1 MTTSA
6 SARPHPR
13 FGNMRRPC
21 LTLMLALCPCLAL
34 AAAWPT
40 ATTCSGSS
48 LPSSTPSAS
57 SRRCAT
63 CPSSDFRSTPTS
75 RSRRP
80 PGCAPRSAARG
91 RHSTPPPASWS
102 VRCAVRRM
110 ARRSPV
116 SPSRKWTE
124 LSFTAGSV
132 VRHAPRIMAITAE
145 NGWFALCDVPRG
157 GLMLR
162 VATRAP
168 TVRRVSS
175 SRRRTTNSCAAS
187 SRWAGAGA
195 SRWSAACARSP
206 TATCSPQRSC
216 ASTADHRPAPTT
228 AANSPSP
235 RFAWSSQR
243 AWQCSTRPR

>member
-1 MTTSA
+1 MPG
-6 SARPHPR
+6 ARSGVADGHYLLGFFPPLLDSLGVEPPLRDLSIVRLPVHPDV
-13 FGNMRRPC
+13 
-21 LTLMLALCPCLAL
+21 AI
-34 AAAWPT
+34 
-40 ATTCSGSS
+40 
-48 LPSSTPSAS
+48 PSAT
-57 SRRCAT
+57 RLRAAICGT
-63 CPSSDFRSTPTS
+63 RSALDSTAGVVVGTV
-75 RSRRP
+75 
-80 PGCAPRSAARG
+80 RSAADG
-91 RHSTPPPASWS
+91 APLAGVTVAG
-102 VRCAVRRM
+102 A
-110 ARRSPV
+110 
-116 SPSRKWTE
+116 WTE
-124 LSFTAGSV
+124 LSFTAGVV
-132 VRHAPRIMAITAE
+132 VRHAPRIMAITTE
-145 NGWFALCDVPRG
+145 NGWFALCNVPRG

-206 TATCSPQRSC
+206 TATCSPERSC